1 MEFLNVFALT
11 LRGIKKRVPNG
22 WEVIV
27 KDNNLRKMFK
37 LHFQFRERKPGAPLI
52 LESLNFYGGN
62 MDGQIDNYQLNWIGG
77 FNELFVTWEGKEQV
91 SFVFME
97 GDRFV
102 LIAVDYDLTL
112 KVLTNQDRRREE
124 LHAVI
129 AQKQMEQRRKFSR
142 LDFN

>member
-1 MEFLNVFALT
+1 
-11 LRGIKKRVPNG
+11 
-22 WEVIV
+22 
-27 KDNNLRKMFK
+27 
-37 LHFQFRERKPGAPLI
+37 
-52 LESLNFYGGN
+52 
-62 MDGQIDNYQLNWIGG
+62 
-77 FNELFVTWEGKEQV
+77 
-91 SFVFME
+91 ME